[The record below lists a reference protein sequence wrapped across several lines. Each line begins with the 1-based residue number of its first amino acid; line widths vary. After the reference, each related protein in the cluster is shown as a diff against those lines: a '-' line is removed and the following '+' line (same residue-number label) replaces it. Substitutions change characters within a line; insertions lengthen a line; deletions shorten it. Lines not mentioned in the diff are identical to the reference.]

1 MIPPEMF
8 IKVTCAETGKDK
20 WIHVPVLD
28 AILHEDGN
36 QYTVWING
44 HEHNILVDD
53 VQKTFPFL
61 TPLV

>member
-8 IKVTCAETGKDK
+8 LKVIDAKTNNDK

-28 AILHEDGN
+28 AIEHVDAN

-44 HEHNILVDD
+44 HEHQILVDD
-53 VQKTFPFL
+53 ANKTFPFL
-61 TPLV
+61 RDE